1 MTPRTRSHSR
11 LVLAAAALNAVD
23 LYDALE
29 HLKLTDA
36 KSLTFDGPFE
46 WRIRDLLKLRGTSRQ
61 WYAAGGLDSKELMRT
76 VRPLE
81 GGAL

>member
-1 MTPRTRSHSR
+1 MQNRCSILASMT
-11 LVLAAAALNAVD
+11 AALNAVD

-61 WYAAGGLDSKELMRT
+61 WYVAGGLDSKELMRT